1 MVSTVT
7 VSTVTIVAGS
17 SLALGAALFVAIFLI
32 GFLATKELAG
42 ASESSVWKLA
52 GKSLSIGIVPL
63 LIGFCVIVG
72 LKIAEI
78 LG

>member
-7 VSTVTIVAGS
+7 VSTVTIVAAS
-17 SLALGAALFVAIFLI
+17 SLAVGAALFATIFLI

-42 ASESSVWKLA
+42 ASGSSRWKLI
-52 GKSLSIGIVPL
+52 GKSLSIGIIPL

-72 LKIAEI
+72 LKVAEI
-78 LG
+78 LA